1 VVTAKWWEAVGE
13 INKMSK
19 ADGVGSIRRAKGRRR
34 FLRVLSKAGVDGDS
48 EERLHEK
55 GWGMREVVCAV
66 SY

>member
-1 VVTAKWWEAVGE
+1 
-13 INKMSK
+13 
-19 ADGVGSIRRAKGRRR
+19 VGSIRRAKGRRR
-34 FLRVLSKAGVDGDS
+34 FLRVLNKAGVDGDS